1 MKVAGWLL
9 LVYCFISCCETSR
22 TVAVFFLFSQFFSQA
37 GEGGSGQEPERIIE
51 YFQLMWG
58 KEVRGSNNCL
68 LGLTRLELNHRKN
81 CWKSQI
87 SFLSETEKYPLPAS
101 GSGQHFGPSRAQEN
115 LILLIA
121 AVDFLRNFSTILC
134 TGLIFQPLRES
145 LHFPWGLEEAEKIMA
160 GAGFWLQIYTF
171 HIPASSGNNSTVCIT
186 QNSKG
191 REVIFF
197 GAISTVLLVKLSP
210 TLAQALLTID
220 LWGWLP

>member
-1 MKVAGWLL
+1 MKHHERSQ
-9 LVYCFISCCETSR
+9 Y
-22 TVAVFFLFSQFFSQA
+22 FFYFLNFSHRP
-37 GEGGSGQEPERIIE
+37 GREGQEPERIIE
-51 YFQLMWG
+51 YFQLMWR

-87 SFLSETEKYPLPAS
+87 SFFLSETEKYPLPAS

-171 HIPASSGNNSTVCIT
+171 HIPSSSGNNSTVRIT

-191 REVIFF
+191 REVIFWSNF
-197 GAISTVLLVKLSP
+197 HIIVGGNVLDPRS
-210 TLAQALLTID
+210 ALLTID